1 MVLLLFEVVLVSV
14 WCVAA
19 EAATEADVVT
29 EDADVVVVVTE
40 CVSGIGNSFG
50 HPPSPR

>member
-1 MVLLLFEVVLVSV
+1 MVLLVEVVLVVSV
-14 WCVAA
+14 WDVTA
-19 EAATEADVVT
+19 EAVVVT

-40 CVSGIGNSFG
+40 LVSGVGNSFG